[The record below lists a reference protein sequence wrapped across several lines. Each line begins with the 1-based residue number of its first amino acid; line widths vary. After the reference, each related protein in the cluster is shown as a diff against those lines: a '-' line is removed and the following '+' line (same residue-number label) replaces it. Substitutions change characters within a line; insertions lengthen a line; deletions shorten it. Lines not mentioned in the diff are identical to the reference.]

1 MKIKAPIAATILTS
15 LVVFVGDALCKEK
28 EKAPYQAGT
37 YISSTKVNDG
47 SYSTASCGSFG
58 CSGSAYSAA
67 HNVHF
72 VRTEAGVYGIESPTS
87 GAATFLNAMANNG
100 VSPTLHKAW
109 FMDQLNEGD
118 TVLFSAV
125 CNNHNYCRISVPN
138 PDKPEKVI
146 MTNGF
151 FRPALAKT
159 NATSF
164 CGKGKLS
171 AELEIKVC
179 ASKVTVLP
187 VATPAPVAPVTQS
200 AVAPV
205 AVPVMQ
211 SAVAPVAAPVATPVA
226 VVSVVQWQGLPAST
240 DGSSESVVVAAARNR
255 KHKACLK
262 LAADN
267 PNMELTCDN

>member
-1 MKIKAPIAATILTS
+1 MKITTPIAAILLTSVTILTANAFS
-15 LVVFVGDALCKEK
+15 K

-37 YISSTKVNDG
+37 YVSSTTVDDGHYSSATCG
-47 SYSTASCGSFG
+47 SYG
-58 CSGSAYSAA
+58 CSGSAYSAS

-72 VRTEAGVYGIESPTS
+72 VQTESGVYGIESPTS

-125 CNNHNYCRISVPN
+125 CNKHNYCRIGVPN
-138 PDKPEKVI
+138 PDKPEKEI

-151 FRPALAKT
+151 FRPAIAKT
-159 NATSF
+159 NASSL
-164 CGKGKLS
+164 CGKGKLT
-171 AELEIKVC
+171 AEVETKVC
-179 ASKVTVLP
+179 APNNVKFAP
-187 VATPAPVAPVTQS
+187 VATQASVAAPAPVAPMAESV
-200 AVAPV
+200 VAPV
-205 AVPVMQ
+205 VVQVSVPVPAVPVAQ
-211 SAVAPVAAPVATPVA
+211 WQNSPVAA
-226 VVSVVQWQGLPAST
+226 
-240 DGSSESVVVAAARNR
+240 DGSSSESLGAVAARNR

-267 PNMELTCDN
+267 PNIELICNN